1 MLIWSDTKSKVMTGG
16 CTSGAKIIGDR
27 CYLLKNRDLVWSGFR
42 DTLVFE
48 NDVFFVTGIDVKNGN
63 FSGASLGLNRYG
75 LSICNT
81 TVLVTE
87 DQADDILLEKILRE
101 TKTIPEAF
109 ELVQQCLDR
118 GERFHWC
125 NFILAS
131 PNGVGVIEI
140 GDGVAELEEDPSIIT
155 RTNHHL
161 LLPTNDVIKNTALKF
176 RGAAGRLDGSKQR
189 RQDISRLLPEAKSM
203 MDMIQLLGTHRDDRG
218 FNSICRH
225 LSEDPQSNP
234 HQGETVYSYVIETSG
249 LQEGILEFRLNVTSG
264 NPCSGTFKEFTIDFN
279 SPKSKFEILT
289 DYP

>member
-1 MLIWSDTKSKVMTGG
+1 MSGG
-16 CTSGAKIIGDR
+16 CTSGAKIVGNR
-27 CYLLKNRDLVWSGFR
+27 CFLLKNRDLVWSGFR

-48 NDVFFVTGIDVKNGN
+48 NDVFFVTGIDVKDGS

-75 LSICNT
+75 LAICNT

-109 ELVQQCLDR
+109 QLVQRSLDQ

-131 PNGVGVIEI
+131 PSGVGAIEI
-140 GDGVAELEEDPSIIT
+140 GNGVAELEEDPYIIT

-161 LLPTNDVIKNTALKF
+161 LLPTNDTIKKTPLRY
-176 RGAAGRLDGSKQR
+176 RGAAGLLDGSKQR
-189 RQDISRLLPEAKSM
+189 RQDISKLLPDAKSM
-203 MDMIQLLGTHRDDRG
+203 MDMMQLLGTHRDDRG

-225 LSEDPQSNP
+225 LPKDLRSNP
-234 HQGETVYSYVIETSG
+234 HQGETVYSYIVEISG

-264 NPCSGTFKEFTIDFN
+264 NPCSGTFKEFIIGFD
-279 SPKSKFEILT
+279 SPKSKFEVLN